1 MKLIN
6 IHDIPEELDS
16 TYEFI
21 SCNEHGSSDSEEEK
35 NDFDRAFEQLVRG
48 TLRLIGKEW
57 YLEFTD
63 ENYTWYVLRW
73 S

>member
-6 IHDIPEELDS
+6 IRDIPEELDN

-21 SCNEHGSSDSEEEK
+21 SCNDHGAIDSEEEK
-35 NDFDRAFEQLVRG
+35 NDFDRAFEQLVRC
-48 TLRLIGKEW
+48 TLRLIDEEW